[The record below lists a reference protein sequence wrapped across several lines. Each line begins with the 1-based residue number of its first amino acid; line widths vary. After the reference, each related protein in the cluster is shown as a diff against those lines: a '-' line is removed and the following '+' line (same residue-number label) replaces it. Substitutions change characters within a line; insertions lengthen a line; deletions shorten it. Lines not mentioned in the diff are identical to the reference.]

1 MIYSKR
7 GEAEIWRLIGRL
19 EVQLNI
25 PCEPMATGPH
35 LSVVEEESTDD
46 EEATHVRTLP
56 PRAVHH

>member
-1 MIYSKR
+1 MIYSRR

-25 PCEPMATGPH
+25 SSEPMASGPH

>member
-25 PCEPMATGPH
+25 PCEPMASGPH

>member
-1 MIYSKR
+1 MIYSRR

-25 PCEPMATGPH
+25 PCEPLASGAH
-35 LSVVEEESTDD
+35 LSVVEEESTD
-46 EEATHVRTLP
+46 EEDTHVRTLP

>member
-1 MIYSKR
+1 MIYSRR

-25 PCEPMATGPH
+25 PCEPMASGAH
-35 LSVVEEESTDD
+35 LSVVEDESTD

>member
-1 MIYSKR
+1 MIYSRR

-25 PCEPMATGPH
+25 PCEPMASGPH
-35 LSVVEEESTDD
+35 LSVVEEESTGD